1 MSELEQVEKQTY
13 TLKRTLGPVMIWG
26 LGVGYVVSGEYF
38 GWNLGL
44 AHGGPL
50 GMLAATLLVT
60 IMYVAFVMSYAEV
73 ACALPRAGGV
83 FIYANRAYGPTA
95 GFAAGVSQLIEFLFA
110 PPAIALAIGAY
121 LQTYTAAVPAW

>member
-1 MSELEQVEKQTY
+1 MSELDPIKNQTT

-44 AHGGPL
+44 SHGGPL

-60 IMYVAFVMSYAEV
+60 VMYVAFVMSYAEI

-83 FIYANRAYGPTA
+83 FIYANRAYGTTA
-95 GFAAGVSQLIEFLFA
+95 GFAAGVSQLIEF
-110 PPAIALAIGAY
+110 Y
-121 LQTYTAAVPAW
+121 MDK

>member
-1 MSELEQVEKQTY
+1 MSELEQVEKQTH

-60 IMYVAFVMSYAEV
+60 IMYDRWT
-73 ACALPRAGGV
+73 L
-83 FIYANRAYGPTA
+83 
-95 GFAAGVSQLIEFLFA
+95 
-110 PPAIALAIGAY
+110 
-121 LQTYTAAVPAW
+121 

>member
-1 MSELEQVEKQTY
+1 MADRRSEQAHYDNVDRDYLDRRRLRPSAGWV
-13 TLKRTLGPVMIWG
+13 LLWA
-26 LGVGYVVSGEYF
+26 LGVGAVISGDFF

-83 FIYANRAYGPTA
+83 FIYANRAY
-95 GFAAGVSQLIEFLFA
+95 
-110 PPAIALAIGAY
+110 
-121 LQTYTAAVPAW
+121 